1 MARFQTPEEV
11 LDAVQRHFL
20 PEKAGNTRAVVQLHL
35 TGEGGGDW
43 VLTIADGALDV
54 APGVA
59 PAPDLSFSAAV
70 EDFLAMANG
79 EMDAMKTY
87 FSGKVRFKGSLRLAY
102 RLADLFRMPGGS
114 DG

>member
-1 MARFQTPEEV
+1 MTRFQTPQEV
-11 LDAVQRHFL
+11 LEAVQRHFL
-20 PEKAGNTRAVVQLHL
+20 PEKAGDMQAVVQLHL

-43 VLTIADGALDV
+43 ALTLADAALQIS
-54 APGVA
+54 PGVA
-59 PAPDLSFSAAV
+59 DEADLVFTSTV

-79 EMDAMKTY
+79 ELDAMKAY

-102 RLADLFRMPGGS
+102 RLADLFRMPGGG